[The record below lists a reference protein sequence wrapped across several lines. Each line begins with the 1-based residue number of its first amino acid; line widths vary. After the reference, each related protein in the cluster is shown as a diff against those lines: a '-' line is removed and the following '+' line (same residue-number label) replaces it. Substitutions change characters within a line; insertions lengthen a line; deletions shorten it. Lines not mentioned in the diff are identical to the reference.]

1 MTVLVATVL
10 VLAGL
15 AVFVLGAALGHGAAR
30 RQQEHSAGGDAAGA
44 AFHVLHAASR
54 AAAPLRAGL
63 TPDTARKALRRLRP
77 LLDVPALAVCATPTP
92 DTTPTPVTASAATAS
107 TGVAEGV
114 LAWDGVAEHHR
125 GRLAARFTPAPRTR
139 TLALPCDE
147 EGCPVRW
154 AVLAPLTADG
164 RTVGALAVLAGAES
178 TALVRAAE
186 EAARRL
192 SVELDLAD
200 LDRARAGA
208 YEAEVRALRAQISP
222 HFIYNSLAS
231 IASFVRTDPE
241 RARELLLEF
250 ADFTRYSFRRD
261 GDFTT
266 LAEELRSIEQYLELA
281 RARFGPR
288 LKVTL
293 RIAPE
298 VLPVTLPFLCLQPL
312 VENAL
317 KHGLEESGERSGV
330 TIAAEDEGTEARVV
344 IEDNGR
350 GMEPER
356 LRAILRGT
364 AGPATGIGLRNV
376 DRRLRQVYGDDY
388 GLVIETGV
396 GAGTKVTVRVPKFRP
411 GVQAP
416 SS

>member
-1 MTVLVATVL
+1 MTVLGTAAL
-10 VLAGL
+10 ALAGL
-15 AVFVLGAALGHGAAR
+15 ALFVLGAALGHGAAR
-30 RQQEHSAGGDAAGA
+30 RQQEHSADSDGTRALAHALHTAA
-44 AFHVLHAASR
+44 L

-63 TPDTARKALRRLRP
+63 TPDIARKAARRLRP
-77 LLDVPALAVCATPTP
+77 LLGTPALALT
-92 DTTPTPVTASAATAS
+92 DDAS
-107 TGVAEGV
+107 V
-114 LAWDGVAEHHR
+114 LAWDGAADHHR
-125 GRLAARFTPAPRTR
+125 PQIAEQLAHPARPRTF
-139 TLALPCDE
+139 ALLCDDA
-147 EGCPVRW
+147 GCPVRW
-154 AVLAPLTADG
+154 GALVPLTADG
-164 RTVGALAVLAGAES
+164 GVRGALAVLAAAES
-178 TALVRAAE
+178 TALLRATE
-186 EAARRL
+186 EAACRL
-192 SVELDLAD
+192 SLELELAG

-208 YEAEVRALRAQISP
+208 HEAEVRALRAQISP

-241 RARELLLEF
+241 RARELLQEF

-281 RARFGPR
+281 RARFGRR

-317 KHGLEESGERSGV
+317 KHGLEAVERSSV
-330 TIAAEDEGTEARVV
+330 TIIAEDEGTEARVV
-344 IEDNGR
+344 IEDNGV

-364 AGPATGIGLRNV
+364 AGPASGIGLSNV
-376 DRRLRQVYGDDY
+376 DRRLRQVYGDDH

-396 GAGTKVTVRVPKFRP
+396 GAGTKITLRLPKFRP
-411 GVQAP
+411 GIQAP
-416 SS
+416 PP

>member
-1 MTVLVATVL
+1 MTVLGTAAL
-10 VLAGL
+10 ALAGL
-15 AVFVLGAALGHGAAR
+15 ALFVLGVALGHGAAR
-30 RQQEHSAGGDAAGA
+30 RQRE
-44 AFHVLHAASR
+44 HAADSDGAR
-54 AAAPLRAGL
+54 ALAQALHTAALAAAPLRAGL
-63 TPDTARKALRRLRP
+63 TPDTARKAARRLRP
-77 LLDVPALAVCATPTP
+77 QLGTPALALTD
-92 DTTPTPVTASAATAS
+92 DTA
-107 TGVAEGV
+107 V
-114 LAWDGVAEHHR
+114 LAWDGAADHHR
-125 GRLAARFTPAPRTR
+125 AQLAQRLAQPPRTR
-139 TLALPCDE
+139 AFPLSCDDA
-147 EGCPVRW
+147 GCPVRW
-154 AVLAPLTADG
+154 GVLVPLAADG
-164 RTVGALAVLAGAES
+164 DAPGALAVFAAAES
-178 TALVRAAE
+178 GTLLRATE

-192 SVELDLAD
+192 SLELELAG
-200 LDRARAGA
+200 LDRARASA
-208 YEAEVRALRAQISP
+208 HEAEVRALRAQISP
-222 HFIYNSLAS
+222 HFVYNSLAS

-241 RARELLLEF
+241 RARELLQEF

-281 RARFGPR
+281 RARFGRR

-317 KHGLEESGERSGV
+317 KHGLEETVERSNV
-330 TIAAEDEGTEARVV
+330 TITAEDEGTEARVV
-344 IEDNGR
+344 IEDDGV

-364 AGPATGIGLRNV
+364 AGPATGIGLSNV
-376 DRRLRQVYGDDY
+376 DRRLRQVYGDDH

-396 GAGTKVTVRVPKFRP
+396 GAGTKITLRVPKFRP

-416 SS
+416 PP

>member
-1 MTVLVATVL
+1 MSVLGGAAL
-10 VLAGL
+10 VLAGFAL
-15 AVFVLGAALGHGAAR
+15 FVLGAALGHHAAR
-30 RQQEHSAGGDAAGA
+30 RQHEHAVDADGA
-44 AFHVLHAASR
+44 RTLVHTLHTVAL

-63 TPDTARKALRRLRP
+63 TPDTARRAVRRLRP
-77 LLDVPALAVCATPTP
+77 LLGAPALALT
-92 DTTPTPVTASAATAS
+92 DAA
-107 TGVAEGV
+107 VV
-114 LAWDGVAEHHR
+114 LAWDGAADHHR
-125 GRLAARFTPAPRTR
+125 EQLAARLTGLPRTG
-139 TLALPCDE
+139 TFPLSCDD

-154 AVLAPLTADG
+154 GALAPLTAEG
-164 RTVGALAVLAGAES
+164 RHAGVLAVFAATES
-178 TALVRAAE
+178 TVHTRAVEA
-186 EAARRL
+186 AARRL
-192 SVELDLAD
+192 SLDLDLAG
-200 LDRARAGA
+200 LDRVRAGA
-208 YEAEVRALRAQISP
+208 HEAEVRALRAQISP

-241 RARELLLEF
+241 RARELLQEF

-281 RARFGPR
+281 RARFGRR

-317 KHGLEESGERSGV
+317 KHGLEESVERSVV
-330 TIAAEDEGTEARVV
+330 TITAEDEGTEARVV
-344 IEDNGR
+344 VEDNGV
-350 GMEPER
+350 GMDPER

-364 AGPATGIGLRNV
+364 AGPAAGIGLRNV
-376 DRRLRQVYGDDY
+376 DRRLRQVYGDDH

-396 GAGTKVTVRVPKFRP
+396 GAGTKITLHVPKFRP
-411 GVQAP
+411 GIQAAP
-416 SS
+416 PP

>member
-1 MTVLVATVL
+1 MTVLGTVAL

-15 AVFVLGAALGHGAAR
+15 AVFVLGAGLGHGAAR
-30 RQQEHSAGGDAAGA
+30 RQQEHAADGEEALARTLHSAG
-44 AFHVLHAASR
+44 L
-54 AAAPLRAGL
+54 AAAPLRGGL
-63 TPDTARKALRRLRP
+63 GPDTARRAARRLRP
-77 LLDVPALAVCATPTP
+77 LLAVPALALTDGT
-92 DTTPTPVTASAATAS
+92 S
-107 TGVAEGV
+107 V
-114 LAWDGVAEHHR
+114 LAWDGAADHHR
-125 GRLAARFTPAPRTR
+125 DQLAAQLTGPPHSRTFP
-139 TLALPCDE
+139 LACDDD
-147 EGCPVRW
+147 GCPVRW
-154 AVLAPLTADG
+154 GVLAPLTAGG
-164 RTVGALAVLAGAES
+164 RPVGALVVCAATDAGAH
-178 TALVRAAE
+178 ARGA
-186 EAARRL
+186 EAAAARL
-192 SVELDLAD
+192 SLELDLAD
-200 LDRARAGA
+200 LDRARADA
-208 YEAEVRALRAQISP
+208 HEAEMRALRAQISP

-241 RARELLLEF
+241 RARELLQEF

-281 RARFGPR
+281 RARFGRR

-317 KHGLEESGERSGV
+317 KHGLEESVERSV
-330 TIAAEDEGTEARVV
+330 ITLTAEDEGTEARVV
-344 IEDNGR
+344 IEDNGV
-350 GMEPER
+350 GMDPER

-364 AGPATGIGLRNV
+364 AGAATGIGLSNV
-376 DRRLRQVYGDDY
+376 DRRLRQVYGDDH

-396 GAGTKVTVRVPKFRP
+396 GAGTRITLRLPKFRP

-416 SS
+416 PPGQSPSS

>member
-1 MTVLVATVL
+1 MTVLGTAALAL
-10 VLAGL
+10 VGFAL
-15 AVFVLGAALGHGAAR
+15 FVLGAALGHAAAR
-30 RQQEHSAGGDAAGA
+30 RQQEHAADSDSTRALVQGLHTA
-44 AFHVLHAASR
+44 AL

-63 TPDTARKALRRLRP
+63 TPEAARKTVRRLRP
-77 LLDVPALAVCATPTP
+77 LLGTPALALTD
-92 DTTPTPVTASAATAS
+92 DTA
-107 TGVAEGV
+107 V
-114 LAWDGVAEHHR
+114 LAWDGAGDHHR
-125 GRLAARFTPAPRTR
+125 AEVTARLAHPPRARTFP
-139 TLALPCDE
+139 LSCDDA
-147 EGCPVRW
+147 GCPVRW
-154 AVLAPLTADG
+154 GALVPLSADDSAP
-164 RTVGALAVLAGAES
+164 GALAVFAAEES
-178 TALVRAAE
+178 TAVLRACE

-192 SVELDLAD
+192 SLELELAG
-200 LDRARAGA
+200 LDRARTSAH
-208 YEAEVRALRAQISP
+208 EAEVRALRAQISP

-241 RARELLLEF
+241 RARELLQEF
-250 ADFTRYSFRRD
+250 ADFTRYSFRRG

-281 RARFGPR
+281 RARFGRR

-317 KHGLEESGERSGV
+317 KHGLEESVERIGV
-330 TIAAEDEGTEARVV
+330 TITAEDEGTEARVV
-344 IEDNGR
+344 IEDDGI

-364 AGPATGIGLRNV
+364 AGAATGIGLSNV
-376 DRRLRQVYGDDY
+376 DRRLRQVYGDDH

-396 GAGTKVTVRVPKFRP
+396 GAGTKITLRVPKFRP
-411 GVQAP
+411 GIQVQAP
-416 SS
+416 SP

>member
-1 MTVLVATVL
+1 MTVLGTAALVL
-10 VLAGL
+10 VGFAL
-15 AVFVLGAALGHGAAR
+15 FVLGAALGHGAAR
-30 RQQEHSAGGDAAGA
+30 RQQEHSAGTEGARVLAHALHTAA
-44 AFHVLHAASR
+44 L

-63 TPDTARKALRRLRP
+63 TPDTARKAARRLRP
-77 LLDVPALAVCATPTP
+77 LLGTPALALT
-92 DTTPTPVTASAATAS
+92 DDAS
-107 TGVAEGV
+107 V
-114 LAWDGVAEHHR
+114 LAWDGAADHHR
-125 GRLAARFTPAPRTR
+125 AQVMAQLAHPPRTR
-139 TLALPCDE
+139 AFALACHDTR
-147 EGCPVRW
+147 CPVRW
-154 AVLAPLTADG
+154 AVLVPLAADG
-164 RTVGALAVLAGAES
+164 TAPGALAVLAAAES

-186 EAARRL
+186 EAAHRL
-192 SVELDLAD
+192 SADLELAG
-200 LDRARAGA
+200 LDRARTSAH
-208 YEAEVRALRAQISP
+208 EAEVRALRAQISP

-241 RARELLLEF
+241 RARELLQEF
-250 ADFTRYSFRRD
+250 ADFTRYSFRRN

-281 RARFGPR
+281 RARFGRR

-317 KHGLEESGERSGV
+317 KHGLEESVERSSIV
-330 TIAAEDEGTEARVV
+330 IVAEDEGTEARVV
-344 IEDNGR
+344 IEDNGV

-364 AGPATGIGLRNV
+364 AGPATGIGLSNV
-376 DRRLRQVYGDDY
+376 DRRLRQVYGDDH

-396 GAGTKVTVRVPKFRP
+396 GAGTKITLRVPKFRP
-411 GVQAP
+411 GIQAP
-416 SS
+416 PP

>member
-1 MTVLVATVL
+1 MTALATAAL

-15 AVFVLGAALGHGAAR
+15 ALFALGAALGHGAAR
-30 RQQEHSAGGDAAGA
+30 RQHEHTAGADGATA
-44 AFHVLHAASR
+44 AFHALHTASL

-63 TPDTARKALRRLRP
+63 TPDTARKAARRLRP
-77 LLDVPALAVCATPTP
+77 LLAAPALALTDET
-92 DTTPTPVTASAATAS
+92 S
-107 TGVAEGV
+107 V
-114 LAWDGVAEHHR
+114 LAWDGAGDHHR
-125 GRLAARFTPAPRTR
+125 AELTAHLAHPPRARTLTPA
-139 TLALPCDE
+139 CE
-147 EGCPVRW
+147 ENGCPVRW
-154 AVLAPLTADG
+154 GVLVPLTADG
-164 RTVGALAVLAGAES
+164 GTPGVLAVFAAAES

-192 SVELDLAD
+192 SVELELAG
-200 LDRARAGA
+200 LDRARASA
-208 YEAEVRALRAQISP
+208 HEAEFRALRAQISP

-241 RARELLLEF
+241 RARELLQEF
-250 ADFTRYSFRRD
+250 AEFTRYSFRRD

-281 RARFGPR
+281 RARFGRR
-288 LKVTL
+288 LRVTL

-317 KHGLEESGERSGV
+317 KHGLEESVERSSV
-330 TIAAEDEGTEARVV
+330 TITAEDEGTEARVV
-344 IEDNGR
+344 VEDNGV

-356 LRAILRGT
+356 LRAILRGA
-364 AGPATGIGLRNV
+364 AGPSTGIGLSNV

-388 GLVIETGV
+388 GLVVETGV
-396 GAGTKVTVRVPKFRP
+396 GAGTKITVRLPKFRP

-416 SS
+416 PP

>member
-1 MTVLVATVL
+1 MTVLGTAALVL
-10 VLAGL
+10 VGL
-15 AVFVLGAALGHGAAR
+15 AVFVLGAGLGHGAAR
-30 RQQEHSAGGDAAGA
+30 RQQEHADGTDEARAL
-44 AFHVLHAASR
+44 VRTLHAVEL

-63 TPDTARKALRRLRP
+63 TPDTARRAARRLRP
-77 LLDVPALAVCATPTP
+77 LLGTPALALTDGT
-92 DTTPTPVTASAATAS
+92 S
-107 TGVAEGV
+107 V
-114 LAWDGVAEHHR
+114 LAWDGAADHHR
-125 GRLAARFTPAPRTR
+125 EQLLALLADPSRGR
-139 TLALPCDE
+139 TLALSCDD
-147 EGCPVRW
+147 GSCPVRW
-154 AVLAPLTADG
+154 GAPAPLTADG
-164 RTVGALAVLAGAES
+164 RCVGALVVFAAAES
-178 TALVRAAE
+178 GVHVRAVQ
-186 EAARRL
+186 AAAGRL
-192 SVELDLAD
+192 SLELDLAG

-208 YEAEVRALRAQISP
+208 HEAEMRALRAQISP

-241 RARELLLEF
+241 RARELLQEF

-281 RARFGPR
+281 RARFGRR
-288 LKVTL
+288 LRVTL

-317 KHGLEESGERSGV
+317 KHGLEESVERSVV
-330 TIAAEDEGTEARVV
+330 TITAEDEGTEARVV
-344 IEDNGR
+344 IEDNGI

-364 AGPATGIGLRNV
+364 AGPSTGIGLSNV
-376 DRRLRQVYGDDY
+376 DRRLRQVYGDDH

-396 GAGTKVTVRVPKFRP
+396 GAGTKITLRVPKFRP

-416 SS
+416 PPP

>member
-1 MTVLVATVL
+1 MTVLGTAALVL
-10 VLAGL
+10 VGL
-15 AVFVLGAALGHGAAR
+15 AVFVFGAALGHGAAR
-30 RQQEHSAGGDAAGA
+30 RQQEHVDGTDEARILVQALHSAG
-44 AFHVLHAASR
+44 L
-54 AAAPLRAGL
+54 AAAPLRGGL
-63 TPDTARKALRRLRP
+63 SADTARRAARRLRA
-77 LLDVPALAVCATPTP
+77 LLGTPA
-92 DTTPTPVTASAATAS
+92 
-107 TGVAEGV
+107 VALGDGTSV
-114 LAWDGVAEHHR
+114 LAWDGAGDHHR
-125 GRLAARFTPAPRTR
+125 EQLVALLADPPRGRTFSLS
-139 TLALPCDE
+139 CEDD
-147 EGCPVRW
+147 GCPVGW
-154 AVLAPLTADG
+154 GALAPLTADG
-164 RTVGALAVLAGAES
+164 RPVGALVVFAGTES
-178 TALVRAAE
+178 SAYVRAAE
-186 EAARRL
+186 AAAGRFSL
-192 SVELDLAD
+192 ELELAG

-208 YEAEVRALRAQISP
+208 HEAEMRALRAQISP

-241 RARELLLEF
+241 RARELLQEF

-281 RARFGPR
+281 RARFGRR

-317 KHGLEESGERSGV
+317 KHGLEESVERSVV
-330 TIAAEDEGTEARVV
+330 TITAEDEGTQARVV
-344 IEDNGR
+344 IEDNGI

-364 AGPATGIGLRNV
+364 AGPSTGIGLSNV
-376 DRRLRQVYGDDY
+376 DRRLRQVYGDDH

-396 GAGTKVTVRVPKFRP
+396 GAGTKITLRVPKFRP

-416 SS
+416 PPR

>member
-1 MTVLVATVL
+1 MTVLGTAAL

-15 AVFVLGAALGHGAAR
+15 ALFVLGVALGHGAAR
-30 RQQEHSAGGDAAGA
+30 RQQEHTADSDGAHALRTAA
-44 AFHVLHAASR
+44 L
-54 AAAPLRAGL
+54 AAAPLRGGL
-63 TPDTARKALRRLRP
+63 TPDTARKAARRLRP
-77 LLDVPALAVCATPTP
+77 LLGSPALALT
-92 DTTPTPVTASAATAS
+92 DDAS
-107 TGVAEGV
+107 V
-114 LAWDGVAEHHR
+114 LAWDGAADHHR
-125 GRLAARFTPAPRTR
+125 PQIAERLAERLAHPARTR
-139 TLALPCDE
+139 AFPLSCDDA
-147 EGCPVRW
+147 GCPVRW
-154 AVLAPLTADG
+154 GALVPLTADG
-164 RTVGALAVLAGAES
+164 GVPGALAVLAAAES
-178 TALVRAAE
+178 TALLRATE

-192 SVELDLAD
+192 SLDLELAG
-200 LDRARAGA
+200 LDRARASA
-208 YEAEVRALRAQISP
+208 HEAEVRALRAQISP

-241 RARELLLEF
+241 RARELLQEF

-281 RARFGPR
+281 RARFGRR

-317 KHGLEESGERSGV
+317 KHGLEESVERSSV
-330 TIAAEDEGTEARVV
+330 TIIAEDEGTEARVV
-344 IEDNGR
+344 IEDNGV

-364 AGPATGIGLRNV
+364 AGPATGIGLSNV
-376 DRRLRQVYGDDY
+376 DRRLRQVYGDDH

-396 GAGTKVTVRVPKFRP
+396 GAGTKITLRVPKFRP
-411 GVQAP
+411 GIQAP
-416 SS
+416 PP

>member
-1 MTVLVATVL
+1 MTVLGTAALALVA
-10 VLAGL
+10 LAL
-15 AVFVLGAALGHGAAR
+15 FVLGAALGHGAAR
-30 RQQEHSAGGDAAGA
+30 RQQQHSADSDGSRALAHALHTAA
-44 AFHVLHAASR
+44 L

-63 TPDTARKALRRLRP
+63 SPDTARKAARRLRP
-77 LLDVPALAVCATPTP
+77 LLGVPALAVTD
-92 DTTPTPVTASAATAS
+92 DTS
-107 TGVAEGV
+107 V
-114 LAWDGVAEHHR
+114 LAWDGPAEHHR
-125 GRLAARFTPAPRTR
+125 AEVTAQLSPLPRARTFP
-139 TLALPCDE
+139 LSCDDD
-147 EGCPVRW
+147 GCPARW
-154 AVLAPLTADG
+154 AALVPLTTDG
-164 RTVGALAVLAGAES
+164 TPLGALAVCAAAES
-178 TALVRAAE
+178 TALLRATE

-192 SVELDLAD
+192 SVELELAG
-200 LDRARAGA
+200 LDRARTSAH
-208 YEAEVRALRAQISP
+208 EAEVRALRAQISP

-241 RARELLLEF
+241 RARELLQEF

-281 RARFGPR
+281 RARFGRR
-288 LKVTL
+288 LRVTL

-317 KHGLEESGERSGV
+317 KHGLEESVERIGV
-330 TIAAEDEGTEARVV
+330 TIIAEDEGTEARVV
-344 IEDNGR
+344 IEDDGI

-364 AGPATGIGLRNV
+364 AGPATGIGLSNV
-376 DRRLRQVYGDDY
+376 DRRLRQVYGDDH

-396 GAGTKVTVRVPKFRP
+396 GAGTKITLRVPKFRP
-411 GVQAP
+411 GIQAP
-416 SS
+416 PP

>member
-1 MTVLVATVL
+1 MTVLGTAAL

-15 AVFVLGAALGHGAAR
+15 GLFVLGAALGHGAAR
-30 RQQEHSAGGDAAGA
+30 RQQEHSADRDDARAFAHGLHTA
-44 AFHVLHAASR
+44 AL

-63 TPDTARKALRRLRP
+63 TPDTARKTVRRLRP
-77 LLDVPALAVCATPTP
+77 LLGTPAVALTD
-92 DTTPTPVTASAATAS
+92 DTA
-107 TGVAEGV
+107 V
-114 LAWDGVAEHHR
+114 LAWDGAGEHHR
-125 GRLAARFTPAPRTR
+125 SQVSARLADPPSARTFP
-139 TLALPCDE
+139 LPCDYT
-147 EGCPVRW
+147 GCPVRW
-154 AVLAPLTADG
+154 GALLPLTADG
-164 RTVGALAVLAGAES
+164 SAPGALVVFAADES
-178 TALVRAAE
+178 TAVVRAGG

-192 SVELDLAD
+192 SLELELAG
-200 LDRARAGA
+200 LDRARTSAH
-208 YEAEVRALRAQISP
+208 EAEFRALRAQISP

-241 RARELLLEF
+241 RARELLQEF
-250 ADFTRYSFRRD
+250 ADFTRYSFRRG

-281 RARFGPR
+281 RARFGRR

-317 KHGLEESGERSGV
+317 KHGLEGAVERIGV
-330 TIAAEDEGTEARVV
+330 TIVAEDEGTEARVV
-344 IEDNGR
+344 IEDDGI

-364 AGPATGIGLRNV
+364 AGPATGIGLNNV
-376 DRRLRQVYGDDY
+376 DRRLRQVYGDDH

-396 GAGTKVTVRVPKFRP
+396 GAGTKITLRVPKFRP
-411 GVQAP
+411 GIQARP
-416 SS
+416 ARP